1 MFLILENPSVCIMS
15 FVELNADVKTL
26 GIREKDNYI
35 DRNYLTSENAH
46 LTKQVAIR
54 M

>member
-1 MFLILENPSVCIMS
+1 MFLILENSSVCVVS
-15 FVELNADVKTL
+15 FVKLNADVKTL
-26 GIREKDNYI
+26 CIQEKDNGI
-35 DRNYLTSENAH
+35 DRNHLTSENAH